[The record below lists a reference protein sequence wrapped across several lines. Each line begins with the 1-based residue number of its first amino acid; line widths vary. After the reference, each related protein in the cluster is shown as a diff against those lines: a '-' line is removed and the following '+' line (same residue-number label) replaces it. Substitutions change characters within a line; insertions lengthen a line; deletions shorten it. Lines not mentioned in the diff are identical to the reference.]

1 MHDQWWIKCSNT
13 SSPRPLGENDVQDG
27 ACWPCGLT
35 RVTADPGCEHMLEE
49 PNSEGLSRCHRLRA
63 FVLGGL
69 GTWYLTW
76 PWCMMTVSGHRQPDL
91 AQLDRFNF
99 FPLEQVFSYRA
110 AGLVWTVEAKASC
123 SVDHMHL
130 FAFSVAVKMTD
141 GHEMGD
147 GQLQPQENIQYGKNW
162 PLSPDG
168 YCNIIYHET
177 LFIIIYHG
185 TLRATFLF
193 NCNRIS
199 LSTLLTWWNILQ
211 LLTSIL
217 A

>member
-35 RVTADPGCEHMLEE
+35 RVTADPGCEHMLEG
-49 PNSEGLSRCHRLRA
+49 PKSEGLSWCHHLHA

-76 PWCMMTVSGHRQPDL
+76 PWCMMTVSGHHQPDL

-110 AGLVWTVEAKASC
+110 VGLVWTVEAKASC

-141 GHEMGD
+141 GHETGD
-147 GQLQPQENIQYGKNW
+147 GQLQPQENVHNMAKTSCC
-162 PLSPDG
+162 PLMA
-168 YCNIIYHET
+168 IAT
-177 LFIIIYHG
+177 LFIMKHYLSLFIMKLWEQPFCSI
-185 TLRATFLF
+185 ATG
-193 NCNRIS
+193 
-199 LSTLLTWWNILQ
+199 
-211 LLTSIL
+211 
-217 A
+217 